1 MYDRNPISNWV
12 RGRVALTG
20 DAAHPPLQYLA
31 QGAVMAIED
40 AWVLAE
46 HVGAQLARDELDW
59 DAALAAYN
67 AVRPQHCARVLTT
80 ARAWG
85 QLWHHS
91 GDQRLWRNEVMRSRD
106 VHDYSFVDWLYGPTA
121 LTPEELAPMHSA
133 TAQSPADASPASRP
147 LVMTH

>member
-1 MYDRNPISNWV
+1 MSWV
-12 RGRVALTG
+12 HGRIALTG

-46 HVGAQLARDELDW
+46 HVGAQLAKGGLDW

-67 AVRPQHCARVLTT
+67 AVRPQHCARVVTT

-85 QLWHHS
+85 ELWHHT
-91 GDQRLWRNEVMRSRD
+91 GEQRLWRNAVMKSRD
-106 VHDYSFVDWLYGPTA
+106 PRDYSFVDWLYAQTA
-121 LTPEELAPMHSA
+121 LHPEHEPEMFRSLDVD
-133 TAQSPADASPASRP
+133 TRVTDRVPA
-147 LVMTH
+147 